1 MTNKEILHSI
11 LIDYFGD
18 ANVDFKENN
27 EILIYFPKVTV
38 TNENDKSI
46 EITKLFVKVVVDED
60 CSLVGTFTM
69 NRSEFTADQ
78 FRSDY
83 LHSHICGIPARS
95 GDASYFSTPC
105 LGSGPIRQTCIT
117 LNHEFSEEFWNLFC
131 RELSLYVTRESL
143 RGVPYRHLEHVGI
156 KNGKWSK
163 IELEPSFYF
172 TPFFKDS
179 VITQFIIDILRDIP
193 FRFNYVNGSY
203 GVAMSPFEWHIAIS
217 NEFIEWYNS
226 RDKKFR
232 ERVNYRDYMM
242 EVKVEG
248 SAIYRQTNPSF
259 INDRDLSEF
268 IGRRVCT
275 FKGEEI
281 SLSITGINQHLED
294 ENITLVLNPEICQ
307 HILAYIL
314 KIVNFGYDN
323 SNKPYNSSDRSTLT
337 TPINQTIYYLET

>member
-83 LHSHICGIPARS
+83 LHSHICGIPARN

-143 RGVPYRHLEHVGI
+143 RGVPYRHLERVGI
-156 KNGKWSK
+156 QNGKWSK
-163 IELEPSFYF
+163 IDLEPSFYF
-172 TPFFKDS
+172 TPLFKDS
-179 VITQFIIDILRDIP
+179 VITQFIRDILKDMP

-217 NEFIEWYNS
+217 NKFIEWYNS
-226 RDKKFR
+226 RDKEFR
-232 ERVNYRDYMM
+232 ERVNYKDYMM
-242 EVKVEG
+242 EAKVEG
-248 SAIYRQTNPSF
+248 SAIYRQNNSSF

-275 FKGEEI
+275 FKGEEV
-281 SLSITGINQHLED
+281 SLSITGINQHFED

-314 KIVNFGYDN
+314 KIVNFGYGN

-337 TPINQTIYYLET
+337 TQINQTIYYLET

>member
-69 NRSEFTADQ
+69 NRSEFTVDQ

-83 LHSHICGIPARS
+83 LHSHICGIPARN
-95 GDASYFSTPC
+95 GDASRFSAPC
-105 LGSGPIRQTCIT
+105 LGTGPIRQTCAT
-117 LNHEFSEEFWNLFC
+117 LNDEFSEEFWNLFC

-143 RGVPYRHLEHVGI
+143 TGVPYRHLEQVGI
-156 KNGKWSK
+156 KNGKWTK
-163 IELEPSFYF
+163 MDLEPSFHS
-172 TPFFKDS
+172 TPFFGDS
-179 VITQFIIDILRDIP
+179 VITQFIRDILKDMP

-217 NEFIEWYNS
+217 NKFIEWYNS
-226 RDKKFR
+226 RDKEFR
-232 ERVNYRDYMM
+232 ERVNYRDYMT
-242 EVKVEG
+242 EVKIEG
-248 SAIYRQTNPSF
+248 FTIYCQIDSSSR
-259 INDRDLSEF
+259 NDLDLSEF
-268 IGRRVCT
+268 IGKRVCT
-275 FKGEEI
+275 FKGEEV
-281 SLSITGINQHLED
+281 SLSITGINQHFED

>member
-83 LHSHICGIPARS
+83 LHSHVYGIPARY
-95 GDASYFSTPC
+95 GNASHFSTPC
-105 LGSGPIRQTCIT
+105 LGTGPIRQTCTT
-117 LNHEFSEEFWNLFC
+117 LNNEFSEEFWNLFC

-143 RGVPYRHLEHVGI
+143 TGVPYRHLEQVGI
-156 KNGKWSK
+156 KNGKWIK
-163 IELEPSFYF
+163 IDLEPSFF
-172 TPFFKDS
+172 SIPFLEDS
-179 VITQFIIDILRDIP
+179 VITQFIRDILKDMP

-203 GVAMSPFEWHIAIS
+203 GVAMSPFEWCIAIS
-217 NEFIEWYNS
+217 NKFIEWYNS
-226 RDKKFR
+226 RDKEFR

-242 EVKVEG
+242 EVKIEG
-248 SAIYRQTNPSF
+248 STIYRQ
-259 INDRDLSEF
+259 INHSSRNDLDLSEF
-268 IGRRVCT
+268 IGKRVCT
-275 FKGEEI
+275 FKGEEV
-281 SLSITGINQHLED
+281 SLSITGINQHFED
-294 ENITLVLNPEICQ
+294 ENITLVLHSGICQ

-314 KIVNFGYDN
+314 KIVNFGYGN
-323 SNKPYNSSDRSTLT
+323 SNKPYNSSDRSTLV
-337 TPINQTIYYLET
+337 TPINQTIYYL

>member
-38 TNENDKSI
+38 TNEHDKSI
-46 EITKLFVKVVVDED
+46 EITKLFVRVVVDED

-69 NRSEFTADQ
+69 NRSEFTVDQ

-83 LHSHICGIPARS
+83 LHSHICGIPARN
-95 GDASYFSTPC
+95 GCASQFSAPC
-105 LGSGPIRQTCIT
+105 LGTGPIRQTCAT
-117 LNHEFSEEFWNLFC
+117 LNNEFSEEFWNLFC

-163 IELEPSFYF
+163 MDLEPNFCS
-172 TPFFKDS
+172 THFFEDS
-179 VITQFIIDILRDIP
+179 VITQFIRGILKDMP

-217 NEFIEWYNS
+217 NKFIEWYNS
-226 RDKKFR
+226 RDKEFR

-248 SAIYRQTNPSF
+248 STIYRQTNSSF

-275 FKGEEI
+275 FKGEEV
-281 SLSITGINQHLED
+281 SLSITGINQHFED

-314 KIVNFGYDN
+314 KIVNFGYGN
-323 SNKPYNSSDRSTLT
+323 SNKSYNPSDRSTLV
-337 TPINQTIYYLET
+337 TPINQTIYYL

>member
-38 TNENDKSI
+38 TNEHDKSI
-46 EITKLFVKVVVDED
+46 EITKLFVRVVVDED

-69 NRSEFTADQ
+69 NRSEFTVDQ

-83 LHSHICGIPARS
+83 LHSHICGIPARN
-95 GDASYFSTPC
+95 GDASRFSAPC
-105 LGSGPIRQTCIT
+105 LGTSPIRQTCAT
-117 LNHEFSEEFWNLFC
+117 LNDGFSEEFWNLFC

-143 RGVPYRHLEHVGI
+143 EGVPYRHLEHVGI

-163 IELEPSFYF
+163 MDLEPNFCSTHFF
-172 TPFFKDS
+172 EDPVITPFIRGILKDM
-179 VITQFIIDILRDIP
+179 P

-217 NEFIEWYNS
+217 NKFIEWYNS
-226 RDKKFR
+226 RDKEFR
-232 ERVNYRDYMM
+232 ERVNYRDYMI
-242 EVKVEG
+242 EVKIEG
-248 SAIYRQTNPSF
+248 FSIYWQIDSPFRNNSDF
-259 INDRDLSEF
+259 SKF
-268 IGRRVCT
+268 IGQRVCT
-275 FKGEEI
+275 FKGEEV
-281 SLSITGINQHLED
+281 SLSITGIDQHLKD
-294 ENITLVLNPEICQ
+294 ENITLVLNPEFCQ

-314 KIVNFGYDN
+314 KIVNFGYGN
-323 SNKPYNSSDRSTLT
+323 SNKPYNTSVRSTLT
-337 TPINQTIYYLET
+337 TTINQTIYYL

>member
-46 EITKLFVKVVVDED
+46 EITKLFVRVVVDED

-69 NRSEFTADQ
+69 NRSEFTVDQ

-83 LHSHICGIPARS
+83 LHSHICGIPARN
-95 GDASYFSTPC
+95 GDASRFSAPC
-105 LGSGPIRQTCIT
+105 LGTGPIRQTCTT
-117 LNHEFSEEFWNLFC
+117 LNDGFSEEFWNLFC

-143 RGVPYRHLEHVGI
+143 EGVPYRHLEHVGI

-163 IELEPSFYF
+163 MDLEPNFCS
-172 TPFFKDS
+172 THFFEDP
-179 VITQFIIDILRDIP
+179 VITQFIRGILKDMP

-203 GVAMSPFEWHIAIS
+203 GMAMSPFEWYIAIS
-217 NEFIEWYNS
+217 NKFIEWYNS
-226 RDKKFR
+226 RDKEFR
-232 ERVNYRDYMM
+232 ERVNYRDYMT
-242 EVKVEG
+242 EVKIEG
-248 SAIYRQTNPSF
+248 FTIYRQTDSSF
-259 INDRDLSEF
+259 RNDRDFSEF
-268 IGRRVCT
+268 IGQRVCT
-275 FKGEEI
+275 FKGEEV
-281 SLSITGINQHLED
+281 SLSITGINQHFED

-314 KIVNFGYDN
+314 KIVNFGYGN
-323 SNKPYNSSDRSTLT
+323 SNKSYNSSDRSTFV
-337 TPINQTIYYLET
+337 TPINQTIYYL

>member
-27 EILIYFPKVTV
+27 EILIYFPRVTV

-69 NRSEFTADQ
+69 NRSEFTVDQ
-78 FRSDY
+78 FRSNY
-83 LHSHICGIPARS
+83 LHSHVYGIPAKN

-105 LGSGPIRQTCIT
+105 LGTGPIRQTCAT

-143 RGVPYRHLEHVGI
+143 TGVPYRYLEQVGI
-156 KNGKWSK
+156 KNGKWNK
-163 IELEPSFYF
+163 IDLEPSFHSI
-172 TPFFKDS
+172 PFLKDS
-179 VITQFIIDILRDIP
+179 VITQFIRDILKDMP

-203 GVAMSPFEWHIAIS
+203 GVAMSPFEWYIAIS
-217 NEFIEWYNS
+217 NKFIEWYNS
-226 RDKKFR
+226 RDKEFR
-232 ERVNYRDYMM
+232 ERVNYKDYMT
-242 EVKVEG
+242 EVKIEG
-248 SAIYRQTNPSF
+248 FSIYCQTDFSSR
-259 INDRDLSEF
+259 NDRDLSEF
-268 IGRRVCT
+268 IGKRVCT
-275 FKGEEI
+275 FKGEEV
-281 SLSITGINQHLED
+281 SLSITGINQYFED

-314 KIVNFGYDN
+314 KIVNFGYGN
-323 SNKPYNSSDRSTLT
+323 SNKPYNSSDRSTFV
-337 TPINQTIYYLET
+337 TPINQTIYYL

>member
-46 EITKLFVKVVVDED
+46 EITKLFVRVVVDED

-69 NRSEFTADQ
+69 NRSEFTVDQ

-83 LHSHICGIPARS
+83 LHSHICGIPARN
-95 GDASYFSTPC
+95 GDASRFSAPC
-105 LGSGPIRQTCIT
+105 LGTGPIRQTCAT
-117 LNHEFSEEFWNLFC
+117 LNDEFSEEFWNLFC

-143 RGVPYRHLEHVGI
+143 EGVPYRHLEHVGI
-156 KNGKWSK
+156 NNGKWSK
-163 IELEPSFYF
+163 MDLEPNFYS
-172 TPFFKDS
+172 THFFEDS
-179 VITQFIIDILRDIP
+179 VITQFIRDILKDMP

-203 GVAMSPFEWHIAIS
+203 GVAMSPFEWYIAIS
-217 NEFIEWYNS
+217 NKFIEWYNS
-226 RDKKFR
+226 RDKEFR
-232 ERVNYRDYMM
+232 ERVNYRDYMT
-242 EVKVEG
+242 EVKIEG
-248 SAIYRQTNPSF
+248 FTIYRQTDPLFRNY
-259 INDRDLSEF
+259 RDLSEF
-268 IGRRVCT
+268 IGQRVCT
-275 FKGEEI
+275 FKGEEV
-281 SLSITGINQHLED
+281 SLSITGINQHFED

-314 KIVNFGYDN
+314 KIVNFGYGN
-323 SNKPYNSSDRSTLT
+323 SNKSYNSSDRSTFV
-337 TPINQTIYYLET
+337 TPINQTIYYL

>member
-46 EITKLFVKVVVDED
+46 EITKLFVRVVVDED

-69 NRSEFTADQ
+69 NRSEFTVDQ

-83 LHSHICGIPARS
+83 LHSHICGIPARN
-95 GDASYFSTPC
+95 GDASRFSAPC
-105 LGSGPIRQTCIT
+105 LGTGPIRQTCTT
-117 LNHEFSEEFWNLFC
+117 LNDGFSEEFWNLFC

-143 RGVPYRHLEHVGI
+143 EGVPYRHLEHVGI

-163 IELEPSFYF
+163 MDLEPTFYS
-172 TPFFKDS
+172 THFFEDS
-179 VITQFIIDILRDIP
+179 VITQFIRGILKDMP

-217 NEFIEWYNS
+217 NKFIEWYNS
-226 RDKKFR
+226 RDKEFR
-232 ERVNYRDYMM
+232 ERVNYRDYMT
-242 EVKVEG
+242 EVKIEDFT
-248 SAIYRQTNPSF
+248 IYRQTDPSF
-259 INDRDLSEF
+259 RNDRDFSEF
-268 IGRRVCT
+268 IGQRVCT
-275 FKGEEI
+275 FKGEEV
-281 SLSITGINQHLED
+281 SLSITGINQHFED

-314 KIVNFGYDN
+314 KIVNFGYGN
-323 SNKPYNSSDRSTLT
+323 SNKSYNSSDRSTLV
-337 TPINQTIYYLET
+337 TPINQTIYYL

>member
-83 LHSHICGIPARS
+83 LHSHIYGIPARN

-105 LGSGPIRQTCIT
+105 LGTGPIRQTCTT
-117 LNHEFSEEFWNLFC
+117 LNNEFSEEFWNLFC

-143 RGVPYRHLEHVGI
+143 TGVPYRHLEQVGI
-156 KNGKWSK
+156 KNGKWIK
-163 IELEPSFYF
+163 MDLEPSFHS
-172 TPFFKDS
+172 TPFLEDS
-179 VITQFIIDILRDIP
+179 VITQFIRDILKDMP

-217 NEFIEWYNS
+217 NKFIEWYNS
-226 RDKKFR
+226 RNKEFR
-232 ERVNYRDYMM
+232 ERVNYRDYMT
-242 EVKVEG
+242 EVKIEG
-248 SAIYRQTNPSF
+248 STIYYQ
-259 INDRDLSEF
+259 INSSSRNDLYLSEF
-268 IGRRVCT
+268 IGKRVCT
-275 FKGEEI
+275 FKGEEV
-281 SLSITGINQHLED
+281 SLSITGINQHFED
-294 ENITLVLNPEICQ
+294 ENITLVLNLGICQ

-314 KIVNFGYDN
+314 KIVNFGYGN
-323 SNKPYNSSDRSTLT
+323 SNKPYNSSDRSTLV
-337 TPINQTIYYLET
+337 TPINQTIYYL

>member
-83 LHSHICGIPARS
+83 LHSHICGIPARN

-105 LGSGPIRQTCIT
+105 LGTGPIRQTCIT

-143 RGVPYRHLEHVGI
+143 TGVPYRHLEHVGI

-163 IELEPSFYF
+163 INLEPSFYF

-179 VITQFIIDILRDIP
+179 VITQFIRDILKDMP

-217 NEFIEWYNS
+217 NKFIEWYNS
-226 RDKKFR
+226 RDKEFR
-232 ERVNYRDYMM
+232 ERVNYKDYMM

-248 SAIYRQTNPSF
+248 SAIYRQTNSSF

-275 FKGEEI
+275 FKGEEV
-281 SLSITGINQHLED
+281 SLSITGINQHFED

-314 KIVNFGYDN
+314 KIVNFGYGN

-337 TPINQTIYYLET
+337 TQINQTIYYLET

>member
-83 LHSHICGIPARS
+83 LHSHVCGIPARN
-95 GDASYFSTPC
+95 GNASYFSTPC

-117 LNHEFSEEFWNLFC
+117 LNREFSEEFWNLFC

-156 KNGKWSK
+156 QNGKWSK

-179 VITQFIIDILRDIP
+179 VITQFIRDILKDMP

-217 NEFIEWYNS
+217 NKFIEWYNS
-226 RDKKFR
+226 RDKEFR
-232 ERVNYRDYMM
+232 ERVNYRNYMM
-242 EVKVEG
+242 EAKIEG
-248 SAIYRQTNPSF
+248 STIYGQTNSSF
-259 INDRDLSEF
+259 RNDHDLSEF

-275 FKGEEI
+275 FKGEEVR
-281 SLSITGINQHLED
+281 LSITEINQHFED

-314 KIVNFGYDN
+314 KIVNFGYGN

>member
-83 LHSHICGIPARS
+83 LHSHICGIPARN

-105 LGSGPIRQTCIT
+105 LGTGPIRQTCAT
-117 LNHEFSEEFWNLFC
+117 LNSEFSEEFWNLFC

-143 RGVPYRHLEHVGI
+143 TGVPYRHLEQVGI
-156 KNGKWSK
+156 KNGKWRK
-163 IELEPSFYF
+163 MDLEPSFLS
-172 TPFFKDS
+172 TPFLEDS
-179 VITQFIIDILRDIP
+179 VITQFIRDILKDMP

-217 NEFIEWYNS
+217 NKFIEWYNS
-226 RDKKFR
+226 RDKEFR
-232 ERVNYRDYMM
+232 ERVNYRDYMT
-242 EVKVEG
+242 EVKIEG
-248 SAIYRQTNPSF
+248 FTIYCQIDSSYR
-259 INDRDLSEF
+259 NDLDLSEF
-268 IGRRVCT
+268 IGKRVCT
-275 FKGEEI
+275 FKGEEV
-281 SLSITGINQHLED
+281 SLSITGINQHFED
-294 ENITLVLNPEICQ
+294 ENITLVLNLGICQ
-307 HILAYIL
+307 YILAYIL
-314 KIVNFGYDN
+314 KIVNFGYGN
-323 SNKPYNSSDRSTLT
+323 SNKPYNPSDRSTLV
-337 TPINQTIYYLET
+337 TPINQTIYYL

>member
-69 NRSEFTADQ
+69 NRSEFTEDQ

-83 LHSHICGIPARS
+83 LHSHICGIPARD
-95 GDASYFSTPC
+95 GDASRFSAPC
-105 LGSGPIRQTCIT
+105 LGTGPIRQTCAT
-117 LNHEFSEEFWNLFC
+117 LNDGFSEEFWNLFC

-143 RGVPYRHLEHVGI
+143 EGVPYRHLEHVGI

-163 IELEPSFYF
+163 MDLEPNFCS
-172 TPFFKDS
+172 THFFEDS
-179 VITQFIIDILRDIP
+179 VITQFIRGILKDMP

-217 NEFIEWYNS
+217 NKFIEWYNS
-226 RDKKFR
+226 RDKEFR
-232 ERVNYRDYMM
+232 ERVNYRDYMT
-242 EVKVEG
+242 EVKIEG
-248 SAIYRQTNPSF
+248 F
-259 INDRDLSEF
+259 
-268 IGRRVCT
+268 
-275 FKGEEI
+275 
-281 SLSITGINQHLED
+281 
-294 ENITLVLNPEICQ
+294 
-307 HILAYIL
+307 
-314 KIVNFGYDN
+314 
-323 SNKPYNSSDRSTLT
+323 
-337 TPINQTIYYLET
+337 TI

>member
-83 LHSHICGIPARS
+83 LHSHICGIPARN
-95 GDASYFSTPC
+95 GNASQFSAPC
-105 LGSGPIRQTCIT
+105 LGTGPIRQTCAT
-117 LNHEFSEEFWNLFC
+117 LNDGFSEEFWNLFC

-143 RGVPYRHLEHVGI
+143 EGVPYRHLEHVGI

-163 IELEPSFYF
+163 MDLEPNFYS
-172 TPFFKDS
+172 THFFEDS
-179 VITQFIIDILRDIP
+179 VITQFIRSILKDMP

-203 GVAMSPFEWHIAIS
+203 GVAMSPFEWYIAIS
-217 NEFIEWYNS
+217 NKFIEWYNS
-226 RDKKFR
+226 RDKEFR
-232 ERVNYRDYMM
+232 ERVNYRDYTT
-242 EVKVEG
+242 EVKIEG
-248 SAIYRQTNPSF
+248 FTIYRQTDPSF
-259 INDRDLSEF
+259 RNDSDFSEF
-268 IGRRVCT
+268 IGQRVCT

-281 SLSITGINQHLED
+281 SLSITGINQHFED

-314 KIVNFGYDN
+314 KIVNFGYGN
-323 SNKPYNSSDRSTLT
+323 SNKSYNSSDRSTFV
-337 TPINQTIYYLET
+337 TPINQTIYYL

>member
-163 IELEPSFYF
+163 MDLEPNFCS
-172 TPFFKDS
+172 THFFEDP
-179 VITQFIIDILRDIP
+179 VITQFIRGILKDMP

-217 NEFIEWYNS
+217 NKFIEWYNS
-226 RDKKFR
+226 RDKEFR
-232 ERVNYRDYMM
+232 ERVNYRDYMT
-242 EVKVEG
+242 EVKIEG
-248 SAIYRQTNPSF
+248 FSIYSQTNSSF
-259 INDRDLSEF
+259 RNDLDLSEF
-268 IGRRVCT
+268 IGKRVCT
-275 FKGEEI
+275 FKGEEV
-281 SLSITGINQHLED
+281 SLSITGINQHFED

-314 KIVNFGYDN
+314 KIVNFGYGN
-323 SNKPYNSSDRSTLT
+323 SNKSYNSSDRSTFV
-337 TPINQTIYYLET
+337 TPINQTIYYL

>member
-163 IELEPSFYF
+163 MDLEPNFCS
-172 TPFFKDS
+172 THFFEDP
-179 VITQFIIDILRDIP
+179 VITQFIRGILKDMP

-217 NEFIEWYNS
+217 NKFIEWYNS
-226 RDKKFR
+226 RDKEFR

-248 SAIYRQTNPSF
+248 SAIYRQTNSSF
-259 INDRDLSEF
+259 LNDRDLSEF

-275 FKGEEI
+275 FKGEEV
-281 SLSITGINQHLED
+281 SLSITGINQHFED
-294 ENITLVLNPEICQ
+294 ENITLVLNTEICQ

-314 KIVNFGYDN
+314 KIVNFGYGN
-323 SNKPYNSSDRSTLT
+323 SNKSYNSSDRSTFV
-337 TPINQTIYYLET
+337 TPINQTIYYL

>member
-83 LHSHICGIPARS
+83 LHSHVCGIPARN

-143 RGVPYRHLEHVGI
+143 RGVPYRHLERVGI
-156 KNGKWSK
+156 KNGKWIK
-163 IELEPSFYF
+163 IDLAPSFYF
-172 TPFFKDS
+172 TPYFNDS
-179 VITQFIIDILRDIP
+179 VITQFIRDILKDMP

-217 NEFIEWYNS
+217 NKFIEWYNS
-226 RDKKFR
+226 RDKEFR

-242 EVKVEG
+242 EAKIEG
-248 SAIYRQTNPSF
+248 STIYGQTNSSF
-259 INDRDLSEF
+259 RNDCDFSEF

-275 FKGEEI
+275 FKGEEV
-281 SLSITGINQHLED
+281 SLSITGINQHFED

>member
-83 LHSHICGIPARS
+83 LHSHVCGIPARN

-105 LGSGPIRQTCIT
+105 LGTGPIRQTCIT

-163 IELEPSFYF
+163 INLEPSFYF

-179 VITQFIIDILRDIP
+179 VITQFIRDILKDMP

-217 NEFIEWYNS
+217 NKFIEWYNS
-226 RDKKFR
+226 RDKEFR
-232 ERVNYRDYMM
+232 ERVNYKDYMM
-242 EVKVEG
+242 EVKIEG

-275 FKGEEI
+275 FKGEEV
-281 SLSITGINQHLED
+281 SLSITGINQHFED

-314 KIVNFGYDN
+314 KIVNFGYGN
-323 SNKPYNSSDRSTLT
+323 SNKSYNSSDRSTFV
-337 TPINQTIYYLET
+337 TPINQTIYYL

>member
-46 EITKLFVKVVVDED
+46 EITKLFVRVVVDED

-69 NRSEFTADQ
+69 NRSEFTVDQ

-83 LHSHICGIPARS
+83 LHSHICGIPARD
-95 GDASYFSTPC
+95 GDASRFSAPC
-105 LGSGPIRQTCIT
+105 LGTGPIRQTCAT
-117 LNHEFSEEFWNLFC
+117 LNDGFSEEFWNLFC

-143 RGVPYRHLEHVGI
+143 EGVPYRHLEHVGI
-156 KNGKWSK
+156 ENGKWSK
-163 IELEPSFYF
+163 MDLEPNFYS
-172 TPFFKDS
+172 THFFEDFI
-179 VITQFIIDILRDIP
+179 ITQFIRDILKDMP

-203 GVAMSPFEWHIAIS
+203 GVAMSPFEWYIAIS
-217 NEFIEWYNS
+217 NKFIEWYNS
-226 RDKKFR
+226 RDKEFR
-232 ERVNYRDYMM
+232 ERVNYRDYMT
-242 EVKVEG
+242 EVKIEG
-248 SAIYRQTNPSF
+248 FTIYRHTDPSF
-259 INDRDLSEF
+259 RSDRDFSEF

-275 FKGEEI
+275 FKGEEV
-281 SLSITGINQHLED
+281 SLSITGINQHFED

-314 KIVNFGYDN
+314 KIVNFGYGN
-323 SNKPYNSSDRSTLT
+323 SNKSYNSSDRSTLT
-337 TPINQTIYYLET
+337 TPINQTIYYL

>member
-46 EITKLFVKVVVDED
+46 EITKLFVRVVVDED

-69 NRSEFTADQ
+69 NRSEFTEDQ

-83 LHSHICGIPARS
+83 LHSHICGIPARN
-95 GDASYFSTPC
+95 GDASRFSAPC
-105 LGSGPIRQTCIT
+105 LGTGPIRQTCTT
-117 LNHEFSEEFWNLFC
+117 LNDGFSEEFWNLFC

-143 RGVPYRHLEHVGI
+143 EGVPYRHLEHVGI

-163 IELEPSFYF
+163 MDLEPNFYS
-172 TPFFKDS
+172 THFFEDS
-179 VITQFIIDILRDIP
+179 VITQFIRDILKDMP

-203 GVAMSPFEWHIAIS
+203 GVAMSPFEWYIAIS
-217 NEFIEWYNS
+217 NKFIEWYNS
-226 RDKKFR
+226 RDKEFR
-232 ERVNYRDYMM
+232 ERVNYRDDMT
-242 EVKVEG
+242 EVKIEDFT
-248 SAIYRQTNPSF
+248 IYRRTDPSF
-259 INDRDLSEF
+259 RNDRDFSEF
-268 IGRRVCT
+268 IGQRVCT
-275 FKGEEI
+275 FKGEEV
-281 SLSITGINQHLED
+281 SLSITGIDQHLKD
-294 ENITLVLNPEICQ
+294 ENITLVLTPEFCQ

-314 KIVNFGYDN
+314 KIVNFGYGN
-323 SNKPYNSSDRSTLT
+323 SNKSYNPSDRSTLV
-337 TPINQTIYYLET
+337 TPINQTIYYL

>member
-69 NRSEFTADQ
+69 NRSEFTVDQ
-78 FRSDY
+78 FRGDY
-83 LHSHICGIPARS
+83 LHSHICGIPARN
-95 GDASYFSTPC
+95 GNASQFSAPC
-105 LGSGPIRQTCIT
+105 LGTGPIRQTCAT
-117 LNHEFSEEFWNLFC
+117 LNDEFSEEFWNLFC

-143 RGVPYRHLEHVGI
+143 EGVPYRHLEHVGI

-163 IELEPSFYF
+163 MDLEPNFCS
-172 TPFFKDS
+172 THFFEDS
-179 VITQFIIDILRDIP
+179 VITQFIRGILEDMP

-203 GVAMSPFEWHIAIS
+203 GVAMSPFEWYIAIS
-217 NEFIEWYNS
+217 NKFIEWYNS
-226 RDKKFR
+226 RDKEFR
-232 ERVNYRDYMM
+232 ERVNYRDYMT
-242 EVKVEG
+242 EVKIEG
-248 SAIYRQTNPSF
+248 FTIYHQTNPSF
-259 INDRDLSEF
+259 RNDRDFSEF
-268 IGRRVCT
+268 IGQRVCT
-275 FKGEEI
+275 FKGEEV
-281 SLSITGINQHLED
+281 SLSITGINQHFED

-314 KIVNFGYDN
+314 KIVNFSYGN
-323 SNKPYNSSDRSTLT
+323 SNKSYNSSDRSTFV
-337 TPINQTIYYLET
+337 TPINQTIYYL

>member
-46 EITKLFVKVVVDED
+46 EITKLFVRVVVDED

-69 NRSEFTADQ
+69 NRSEFTEDQ

-83 LHSHICGIPARS
+83 LHSHICGIPARN
-95 GDASYFSTPC
+95 GDASRFSAPC
-105 LGSGPIRQTCIT
+105 LGTGPIRQTCAT
-117 LNHEFSEEFWNLFC
+117 LNDGFSEEFWNLFC

-143 RGVPYRHLEHVGI
+143 EGVPYRHLEHVGI

-163 IELEPSFYF
+163 MDLEPNFYS
-172 TPFFKDS
+172 THFFEDS
-179 VITQFIIDILRDIP
+179 VITQFIRDILKDMP

-203 GVAMSPFEWHIAIS
+203 GVAMSPFEWYIAIS
-217 NEFIEWYNS
+217 NKFIEWYNS
-226 RDKKFR
+226 RDKEFR
-232 ERVNYRDYMM
+232 ERVNYRDYMT
-242 EVKVEG
+242 EVKIEDFT
-248 SAIYRQTNPSF
+248 IYRQTDPSF
-259 INDRDLSEF
+259 RNDRDFSEF
-268 IGRRVCT
+268 IGQRVCT
-275 FKGEEI
+275 FKGEEV
-281 SLSITGINQHLED
+281 SLSITGINQHFED

-314 KIVNFGYDN
+314 KIVNFGYGN
-323 SNKPYNSSDRSTLT
+323 SNKSYNSSDRSTFV
-337 TPINQTIYYLET
+337 TPINQTIYYL

>member
-46 EITKLFVKVVVDED
+46 EITKLFVRVVVDED

-83 LHSHICGIPARS
+83 LHSHVYGIPARN

-105 LGSGPIRQTCIT
+105 LGTGPIRQTCAT
-117 LNHEFSEEFWNLFC
+117 LNNEFSEEFWNLFC

-143 RGVPYRHLEHVGI
+143 EGVPYRHLEHVGI

-163 IELEPSFYF
+163 MDLEPNFYS
-172 TPFFKDS
+172 THFFEDS
-179 VITQFIIDILRDIP
+179 VITQFIRGILKDMP

-217 NEFIEWYNS
+217 NKFTEWYNS
-226 RDKKFR
+226 RDKEFR
-232 ERVNYRDYMM
+232 ERVNYRDYMT
-242 EVKVEG
+242 EVKIEDFT
-248 SAIYRQTNPSF
+248 IYRQTDPSF
-259 INDRDLSEF
+259 RNDRDFSEF
-268 IGRRVCT
+268 IGQRVCT
-275 FKGEEI
+275 FKGEEV
-281 SLSITGINQHLED
+281 SLSITGINQHFED

-314 KIVNFGYDN
+314 KIVNFGYGN
-323 SNKPYNSSDRSTLT
+323 SNKSYNSSDRSTFV
-337 TPINQTIYYLET
+337 TPINQTIYYL

>member
-83 LHSHICGIPARS
+83 LHSHISGIPVRNG

-105 LGSGPIRQTCIT
+105 LGTGPIRQTCTT
-117 LNHEFSEEFWNLFC
+117 LNNEFSEEFWNLFC

-143 RGVPYRHLEHVGI
+143 IGVPYRRLEHVGI
-156 KNGKWSK
+156 NGKWSK
-163 IELEPSFYF
+163 IDLEPIFHSI
-172 TPFFKDS
+172 PFFEDY
-179 VITQFIIDILRDIP
+179 VITQFIRDILKDMP
-193 FRFNYVNGSY
+193 FKFNYVNGSY

-217 NEFIEWYNS
+217 NKFIEWYNS
-226 RDKKFR
+226 RDKEFR
-232 ERVNYRDYMM
+232 ERVNYKDYMM
-242 EVKVEG
+242 EAKVEG
-248 SAIYRQTNPSF
+248 SAIYRQNNSSF

-275 FKGEEI
+275 FKGEEV

-314 KIVNFGYDN
+314 KIVNFGYGN

-337 TPINQTIYYLET
+337 TQINQTIYYLET

>member
-46 EITKLFVKVVVDED
+46 EITKLFVRVVVDED

-69 NRSEFTADQ
+69 NRSEFTEDQ

-83 LHSHICGIPARS
+83 LHSHICGIPARNS
-95 GDASYFSTPC
+95 DASRFSAPC
-105 LGSGPIRQTCIT
+105 LGTGPIRQTCAT
-117 LNHEFSEEFWNLFC
+117 LNDGFSEEFWNLFC

-143 RGVPYRHLEHVGI
+143 EGVPYRHLEHVGI
-156 KNGKWSK
+156 NNGKWSK
-163 IELEPSFYF
+163 MDLEPNFYS
-172 TPFFKDS
+172 THFFEDS
-179 VITQFIIDILRDIP
+179 VITQFIRDILKDMP

-203 GVAMSPFEWHIAIS
+203 GVAMSPFEWYIAIS
-217 NEFIEWYNS
+217 NKFIEWYNS
-226 RDKKFR
+226 RDKEFR
-232 ERVNYRDYMM
+232 ERVNYRDYMT
-242 EVKVEG
+242 EVKIEDFT
-248 SAIYRQTNPSF
+248 IYRQTDPSF
-259 INDRDLSEF
+259 RNDRDFSEF
-268 IGRRVCT
+268 IGQRVCT
-275 FKGEEI
+275 FKGEEV
-281 SLSITGINQHLED
+281 SLSITGINQHFED

-314 KIVNFGYDN
+314 KIVNFGYGN
-323 SNKPYNSSDRSTLT
+323 SNKSYNSSDRSTFV
-337 TPINQTIYYLET
+337 TPINQTIYYL

>member
-46 EITKLFVKVVVDED
+46 EITKLFVRVVVDED

-69 NRSEFTADQ
+69 NRSEFTVDQ

-83 LHSHICGIPARS
+83 LHSHICGIPARN
-95 GDASYFSTPC
+95 GDASRFSAPC
-105 LGSGPIRQTCIT
+105 LGTGPIRQTCAT
-117 LNHEFSEEFWNLFC
+117 LNDGFSEEFWNLFC

-143 RGVPYRHLEHVGI
+143 EGVPYRHLEHVGI

-163 IELEPSFYF
+163 MDLEPNFCS
-172 TPFFKDS
+172 THFFEDS
-179 VITQFIIDILRDIP
+179 VITQFIRDILKDMP

-217 NEFIEWYNS
+217 NKFIEWYNS
-226 RDKKFR
+226 RDKEFR
-232 ERVNYRDYMM
+232 ERVNYRDYMT
-242 EVKVEG
+242 EVKIEG
-248 SAIYRQTNPSF
+248 FTIYCQIDSSSR
-259 INDRDLSEF
+259 NDLDLSEF
-268 IGRRVCT
+268 IGKRVCT
-275 FKGEEI
+275 FKGEEV
-281 SLSITGINQHLED
+281 SLSITGINQHFED

-314 KIVNFGYDN
+314 KIVNFGYGN
-323 SNKPYNSSDRSTLT
+323 SNKSYNSSDRSTFV
-337 TPINQTIYYLET
+337 TPINQTIYYL

>member
-38 TNENDKSI
+38 TNENNKSI

-69 NRSEFTADQ
+69 NRSEFTVDQ

-83 LHSHICGIPARS
+83 LHSHICGIPARNS
-95 GDASYFSTPC
+95 CASQFSAPC
-105 LGSGPIRQTCIT
+105 LGTGPIRQTCTT
-117 LNHEFSEEFWNLFC
+117 LNDEFSEEFWNLFC

-143 RGVPYRHLEHVGI
+143 EGVPYRHLEQVGI
-156 KNGKWSK
+156 ENGKWSK
-163 IELEPSFYF
+163 MDLEPNFCS
-172 TPFFKDS
+172 THFFEDS
-179 VITQFIIDILRDIP
+179 VITQFIRGILKDMP

-217 NEFIEWYNS
+217 NKFIEWYNS
-226 RDKKFR
+226 RDKEFR
-232 ERVNYRDYMM
+232 ERVNYRDYMT
-242 EVKVEG
+242 EVKIE
-248 SAIYRQTNPSF
+248 SFTIYRQTDPSF
-259 INDRDLSEF
+259 RNDRDFSEF
-268 IGRRVCT
+268 IGQRVCT
-275 FKGEEI
+275 FKGEEV
-281 SLSITGINQHLED
+281 SLSITGINQHFED

-314 KIVNFGYDN
+314 KIVNFGYGN
-323 SNKPYNSSDRSTLT
+323 SNKSYNSSDRSTFV
-337 TPINQTIYYLET
+337 TPINQTIYYL

>member
-46 EITKLFVKVVVDED
+46 EITKLFVRVVVDED

-69 NRSEFTADQ
+69 NRSEFTVDQ

-83 LHSHICGIPARS
+83 LHSHICGIPARN
-95 GDASYFSTPC
+95 GCASQFSAPC
-105 LGSGPIRQTCIT
+105 LGTGPIRQTCAT
-117 LNHEFSEEFWNLFC
+117 LNDGFSEEFWNLFC

-143 RGVPYRHLEHVGI
+143 EGVPYRHLEHVGI
-156 KNGKWSK
+156 ENGKWSK
-163 IELEPSFYF
+163 MDLEPNFCS
-172 TPFFKDS
+172 THFFEDS
-179 VITQFIIDILRDIP
+179 VITPFIRGILKDMP

-217 NEFIEWYNS
+217 NKFIEWYNS
-226 RDKKFR
+226 RDKEFR
-232 ERVNYRDYMM
+232 ERVNYRDYMT
-242 EVKVEG
+242 EVKIEG
-248 SAIYRQTNPSF
+248 FTIYRQTDPSF
-259 INDRDLSEF
+259 RNDRDFSEF
-268 IGRRVCT
+268 IGQRVCT
-275 FKGEEI
+275 FKGEEV
-281 SLSITGINQHLED
+281 SLSITGINQHFED

-314 KIVNFGYDN
+314 KIVNFGYGN
-323 SNKPYNSSDRSTLT
+323 SNKSYNSSDRSTFVT
-337 TPINQTIYYLET
+337 TINQTIYYL